1 MSEQRFLIIKFKGE
15 EVPEKLVTAIGTRI
29 KEFCKVQGKA
39 EVIALDEEDIA
50 NIVISHTL
58 QKMLAPHYPM
68 LAEPELTPEDKAVI
82 YIGTVLNECLG
93 SNYKT
98 ENFVAKLAEK
108 ITEVKNRDDSE
119 AREFMNAIFIL
130 SQEDLKISKSILK
143 KYKLDENKIRII
155 KRLYNLV
162 VSDKV

>member
-15 EVPEKLVTAIGTRI
+15 EVSENLIRIMSSTIKNRCNVQEKV
-29 KEFCKVQGKA
+29 
-39 EVIALDEEDIA
+39 EVLTLDEDDIA
-50 NIVISHTL
+50 NIVISTTL
-58 QKMLAPHYPM
+58 KKMLTPHCPT
-68 LAEPELTPEDKAVI
+68 LEESELTPADKAVI
-82 YIGTVLNECLG
+82 YVGTVLNPYLG

-155 KRLYNLV
+155 KRLYNLIA
-162 VSDKV
+162 SDKV

>member
-15 EVPEKLVTAIGTRI
+15 EVPEKLATGIGTRI
-29 KEFCKVQGKA
+29 KELCNVQEKV
-39 EVIALDEEDIA
+39 EVLALNEEDIT
-50 NIVISHTL
+50 NIVMHSTL
-58 QKMLAPHYPM
+58 KRMLTPHCFT
-68 LAEPELTPEDKAVI
+68 LEELELTPADKAVI
-82 YIGTVLNECLG
+82 YVGTVLNPYLG

-143 KYKLDENKIRII
+143 KYRLDENKIRII
-155 KRLYNLV
+155 KRLYNLIA
-162 VSDKV
+162 SDKV

>member
-1 MSEQRFLIIKFKGE
+1 MSEQRFLVIKFKGE
-15 EVPEKLVTAIGTRI
+15 EVPEKLVTAVVNRM
-29 KEFCKVQGKA
+29 KELCNVQEKV
-39 EVIALDEEDIA
+39 EVLALDEEDIT
-50 NIVISHTL
+50 NIVISATL
-58 QKMLAPHYPM
+58 KRMLTPHRPA
-68 LAEPELTPEDKAVI
+68 LEESELTPADKAVI
-82 YIGTVLNECLG
+82 YVGTVLNPYLG

-108 ITEVKNRDDSE
+108 ITEVKNHDDSE

-162 VSDKV
+162 ASDKV